1 MPILDYEA
9 STGESLVA
17 SLTVSPSLP
26 MNYYVVNVTIV
37 DDDYPEEDESV
48 GLDFVLYD
56 EYEPSSSSNVIIA
69 NVVSAVLIVEDDDAP
84 RKYSNEEIYSR
95 YYTTT

>member
-1 MPILDYEA
+1 
-9 STGESLVA
+9 
-17 SLTVSPSLP
+17 
-26 MNYYVVNVTIV
+26 MNYYVVNVTFV

-95 YYTTT
+95 YYTTTWEISAILLA